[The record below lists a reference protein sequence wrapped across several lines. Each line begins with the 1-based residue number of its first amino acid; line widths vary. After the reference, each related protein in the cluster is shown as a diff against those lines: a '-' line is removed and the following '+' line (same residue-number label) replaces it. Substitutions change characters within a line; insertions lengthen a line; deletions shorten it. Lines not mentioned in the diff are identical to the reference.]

1 MPILAGIQARNSQV
15 GAIRIG
21 DENDG
26 RPRKLNAFRF
36 TSPSRTAVEQIAGLY
51 DGSDITPWF
60 PRPGK
65 QWGQQW
71 QVYTEVSEI
80 AIALPPGDL
89 VISQDME
96 LYGGGGL
103 ARKCDG
109 ITMSRP
115 KPGPCQCPQAAA
127 CPFEDASPE
136 YAAEWAVMERKRLAA
151 LKNPQGCKPK
161 TRFNVMLPD
170 VGDFGVWVLRTSSEE
185 AAAEVRSKAYILEKA
200 RAGGVILAARIAIE
214 QRMLMVGGVL
224 REYPVP
230 VIRLDDSMRAL
241 ASGELQ
247 ARSMA
252 EQLPPAPGETRLA
265 IAGAPPAVP
274 AQRPAAPQAAAR
286 QAAVPA
292 PPPTAQQIAD
302 AAAKATTRAQIR
314 EMKAAADEHRLDED
328 MICPPGADLYEQL
341 DSYLHSRWEE
351 LEAGNG

>member
-1 MPILAGIQARNSQV
+1 MAILAGIQARNSQI

-21 DENDG
+21 DEVTGANG
-26 RPRKLNAFRF
+26 KSQPRKLAAFRF
-36 TSPSRTAVEQIAGLY
+36 TSPSRTAAEQIAGLY
-51 DGSDITPWF
+51 GGGDITPWF
-60 PRPGK
+60 PRAGK

-71 QVYTEVSEI
+71 QVYTEAAEI

-89 VISQDME
+89 VITQDME

-115 KPGPCQCPQAAA
+115 RPGPCQCPQAAD
-127 CPFEDASPE
+127 CPFGDASAE

-170 VGDFGVWVLRTSSEE
+170 VGDFGVWVLRTNSEE

-200 RAGGVILAARIAIE
+200 RAGGVILAARLAVE

-230 VIRLDDSMRAL
+230 VIRLDDSVRAL

-252 EQLPPAPGETRLA
+252 AQLPPAPSEQRRA
-265 IAGAPPAVP
+265 ITAG
-274 AQRPAAPQAAAR
+274 
-286 QAAVPA
+286 VPA
-292 PPPTAQQIAD
+292 PREEQDSPPLTAQQIAG
-302 AAAKATTRAQIR
+302 AV
-314 EMKAAADEHRLDED
+314 AAADSRQAVERLMAIAKENRAED
-328 MICPPGADLYEQL
+328 DHIRVPDLDSELYEPL
-341 DSYLHSRWEE
+341 SDYAGGKWKSLPA
-351 LEAGNG
+351 EASHG